1 MVAKRKTRAS
11 LSKSREHQQHFIE
24 EVFDDNLLPDAEE
37 LKKLQLL
44 DPDIIEWIKE
54 RATSEQQFRH
64 KSYSERIKLVA
75 HYERGNRYIN
85 YASLFFSFLL
95 LGGGLFLSYF
105 LIKEGHEV
113 LGTVFTGG
121 ILVTIGS
128 LYLSKVKSNNNEKTP
143 S

>member
-1 MVAKRKTRAS
+1 MAAKRKTRAS
-11 LSKSREHQQHFIE
+11 ISKSREQQQHFVE
-24 EVFDDNLLPDAEE
+24 ETFDDTLLPDAEE
-37 LKKLQLL
+37 LKKLKQL
-44 DPDIIEWIKE
+44 DPKIIDWIKA
-54 RATSEQQFRH
+54 RAEAEQAFRQ
-64 KSYSERIKLVA
+64 KNFLEKIKLVSRN
-75 HYERGNRYIN
+75 ERGNRYIN

-105 LIKEGHEV
+105 LIKEDHEV

-143 S
+143 